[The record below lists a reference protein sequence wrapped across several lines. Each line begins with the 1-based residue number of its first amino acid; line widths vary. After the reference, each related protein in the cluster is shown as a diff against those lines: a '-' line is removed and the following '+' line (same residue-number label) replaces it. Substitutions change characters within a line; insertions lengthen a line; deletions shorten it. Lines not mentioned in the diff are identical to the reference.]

1 VGHARIQPGESY
13 PPAKHPEGHY
23 FNWDSGRTLSA
34 LQLVTISQGCGFL
47 QFSEARHKVGP
58 GSVFILP
65 PGYWHR
71 YRPDPDIGWVEDWIE
86 LRGPTLDAWIS
97 KGLLKA
103 GIMQIH
109 PQNPAR
115 VWLKEIH
122 RLCLAHAPGFRQTV
136 AGLAMAYL
144 AQVLASSESP
154 KQSEI
159 TLQARELL
167 LTGLD
172 VNMVAKKIGM
182 SYLTLYRHFKKTT
195 GLSPKEY
202 ALKIRL
208 AQAEDLISGTQM
220 SIKQIAERLG
230 FHSASHLSLEY
241 KKARG
246 ISPQLKREAS
256 TESGGLKDM
265 FSWRP
270 EAP

>member
-1 VGHARIQPGESY
+1 MGHARIQPGENY

-23 FNWDSGRTLSA
+23 FRWDSGRTLSA
-34 LQLVTISQGCGFL
+34 LQLVTISQGSGLL
-47 QFSEARHKVGP
+47 QFSDARHKVDP

-65 PGYWHR
+65 PGCWHR
-71 YRPDPDIGWVEDWIE
+71 YRPDSEIGWVEDWIE
-86 LRGPTLDAWIS
+86 LRGTTLETWIS

-103 GIMQIH
+103 GVTQISLES
-109 PQNPAR
+109 PSWG
-115 VWLKEIH
+115 WLKEIH
-122 RLCLAHAPGFRQTV
+122 RLCLGHAPGFRQTV

-159 TLQARELL
+159 TLRARELL

-172 VNMVAKKIGM
+172 VNNVAKKLGM

-202 ALKIRL
+202 AMKIRL
-208 AQAEDLISGTQM
+208 AQAEDLISGSDM
-220 SIKQIAERLG
+220 SIKEVAKRLG

-241 KKARG
+241 KKAHG
-246 ISPQLKREAS
+246 VAPQMTRQAS
-256 TESGGLKDM
+256 AKNNGPKDI

-270 EAP
+270 QSI

>member
-1 VGHARIQPGESY
+1 M
-13 PPAKHPEGHY
+13 HPDGYY
-23 FNWDSGRTLSA
+23 FSWETGRTLSA
-34 LQLVTISQGCGFL
+34 LQIVTISEGSGFL
-47 QFSEARHKVGP
+47 QFSDTRYKVGP

-65 PGYWHR
+65 PGCWHR

-86 LRGPTLDAWIS
+86 LRGPTLDTWIS
-97 KGLLKA
+97 KGLVK
-103 GIMQIH
+103 GGHSQINL
-109 PQNPAR
+109 QSSAML
-115 VWLKEIH
+115 WLKEIR
-122 RLCLAHAPGFRQTV
+122 RLCLAHSPGFRQTA

-159 TLQARELL
+159 TLRARELL

-172 VNMVAKKIGM
+172 VNLVAKKLGM

-241 KKARG
+241 KKVKG
-246 ISPQLKREAS
+246 IAPQTKRDAS
-256 TESGGLKDM
+256 AENGGLKDM

-270 EAP
+270 EAT